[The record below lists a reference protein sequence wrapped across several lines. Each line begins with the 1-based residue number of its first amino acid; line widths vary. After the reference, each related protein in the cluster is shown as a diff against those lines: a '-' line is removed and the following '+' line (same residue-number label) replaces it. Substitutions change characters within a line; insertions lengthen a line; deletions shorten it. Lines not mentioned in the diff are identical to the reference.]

1 MTLWTTIWNG
11 MSMMKEVEEKY
22 EPSEDAEVRQGAKM
36 YLQKEHITPK
46 MRQLSRQYRTPK
58 EYASAMI
65 DSIGESDIQEYF
77 AAGDWQPVAEKMLAN
92 IWKQQNKMKVV
103 QR

>member
-1 MTLWTTIWNG
+1 
-11 MSMMKEVEEKY
+11 MKEYKEESY
-22 EPSEDAEVRQGAKM
+22 EASGDAEVREGAKM
-36 YLQKEHITPK
+36 FLQKEHITPK

-65 DSIGESDIQEYF
+65 DAISESDIQDYF

-103 QR
+103 RK

>member
-1 MTLWTTIWNG
+1 
-11 MSMMKEVEEKY
+11 MMKNDDKYAPSNDREV
-22 EPSEDAEVRQGAKM
+22 VQGARM
-36 YLQKEHITPK
+36 FLQKEHITPK

-65 DSIGESDIQEYF
+65 DAISESDIQDYF
-77 AAGDWQPVAEKMLAN
+77 AAGDWQPVAQKMLAN

-103 QR
+103 RK

>member
-1 MTLWTTIWNG
+1 
-11 MSMMKEVEEKY
+11 MKWKMYMDYMNKRDEDFYGPSNDPEVQ
-22 EPSEDAEVRQGAKM
+22 QGARM

-65 DSIGESDIQEYF
+65 DAISESDIQDYF
-77 AAGDWQPVAEKMLAN
+77 AAGDWQPVAEKMLAT

-103 QR
+103 RK

>member
-1 MTLWTTIWNG
+1 MY
-11 MSMMKEVEEKY
+11 KESEEKY
-22 EPSEDAEVRQGAKM
+22 EPSGDAEVIQGARM

-65 DSIGESDIQEYF
+65 DAISESDIQNYF
-77 AAGDWQPVAEKMLAN
+77 AAGDWQPVAEKLLAT

-103 QR
+103 RK

>member
-1 MTLWTTIWNG
+1 MY
-11 MSMMKEVEEKY
+11 KESEEKY
-22 EPSEDAEVRQGAKM
+22 EPSGDAEVKQGARM

-65 DSIGESDIQEYF
+65 DAISESDIQDYF

-103 QR
+103 RK

>member
-1 MTLWTTIWNG
+1 MY
-11 MSMMKEVEEKY
+11 KESEEKY
-22 EPSEDAEVRQGAKM
+22 EPSGDAEVQQGAAM
-36 YLQKEHITPK
+36 YLKKEHITPK
-46 MRQLSRQYRTPK
+46 MRQLSRQYRSPK

-65 DSIGESDIQEYF
+65 DSISESDIQDYF

-103 QR
+103 RK

>member
-1 MTLWTTIWNG
+1 
-11 MSMMKEVEEKY
+11 MKMYNESEEKY
-22 EPSEDAEVRQGAKM
+22 KASGDAEVQQGARM

-65 DSIGESDIQEYF
+65 DAISESDIQEYF

-103 QR
+103 RK

>member
-1 MTLWTTIWNG
+1 MN
-11 MSMMKEVEEKY
+11 MKKDDDKYAPSNDREVI
-22 EPSEDAEVRQGAKM
+22 QGARM
-36 YLQKEHITPK
+36 FLQKEHITPK

-65 DSIGESDIQEYF
+65 DSISESDIQKYF
-77 AAGDWQPVAEKMLAN
+77 AAGDWQPIAEKMLAN

-103 QR
+103 RK

>member
-1 MTLWTTIWNG
+1 MTPWTTIWGFMN
-11 MSMMKEVEEKY
+11 MMKNDDKY
-22 EPSEDAEVRQGAKM
+22 APSNDPEIIAGAKM

-46 MRQLSRQYRTPK
+46 MRQLSRQYRNPK

-65 DSIGESDIQEYF
+65 DSISESDIQDYY

-103 QR
+103 RK

>member
-1 MTLWTTIWNG
+1 
-11 MSMMKEVEEKY
+11 MKNDDKYAPSNDREV
-22 EPSEDAEVRQGAKM
+22 VQGARM
-36 YLQKEHITPK
+36 FLQKEHITPK

-65 DSIGESDIQEYF
+65 DAISESDIQDYF
-77 AAGDWQPVAEKMLAN
+77 AAGDWQPVAQKMLAN

-103 QR
+103 RK

>member
-1 MTLWTTIWNG
+1 MN
-11 MSMMKEVEEKY
+11 MNKDDDKY
-22 EPSEDAEVRQGAKM
+22 APSNDPEVRQGARM
-36 YLQKEHITPK
+36 FLQKEHITPK

-65 DSIGESDIQEYF
+65 DAISESDIQKYF
-77 AAGDWQPVAEKMLAN
+77 AAGDWQPVAQRMLKN

-103 QR
+103 RK

>member
-1 MTLWTTIWNG
+1 MY
-11 MSMMKEVEEKY
+11 KESEEKY
-22 EPSEDAEVRQGAKM
+22 EPSGDAEVIQGARM

-65 DSIGESDIQEYF
+65 DAISESDIQDYF
-77 AAGDWQPVAEKMLAN
+77 AAGDWQPVAEKLLAN

-103 QR
+103 RK

>member
-1 MTLWTTIWNG
+1 MDYMNKRDEDFYG
-11 MSMMKEVEEKY
+11 PSNDPEVI
-22 EPSEDAEVRQGAKM
+22 AGAKM
-36 YLQKEHITPK
+36 FLQKKHMTPH

-65 DSIGESDIQEYF
+65 DAISESDIQDYF
-77 AAGDWQPVAEKMLAN
+77 AAGDWQPVAEQMLTT

-103 QR
+103 RK